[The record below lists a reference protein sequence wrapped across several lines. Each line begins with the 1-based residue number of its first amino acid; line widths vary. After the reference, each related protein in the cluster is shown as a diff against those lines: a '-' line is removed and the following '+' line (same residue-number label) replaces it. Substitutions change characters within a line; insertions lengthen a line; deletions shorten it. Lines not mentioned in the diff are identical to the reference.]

1 MSEPSD
7 PQLSAGD
14 PETAVASSVRE
25 FTIDE
30 LAQIARMTVRNVRAY
45 QDKGL
50 IPPPEIRGRTGIYS
64 DAHLARLRMIGPLLA
79 RGYSLGNIAELIGAW
94 ERGQDLRQLL
104 GLEQAITSPWSE
116 DVPVYYE
123 LSELMTAFGRQ
134 MTPELLGR
142 AVQLNLVQVDGARFR
157 VPSPRLFNAGL
168 ELVAMGVPMMSLL
181 DVLGGLRAN
190 VEQVA
195 NQLMQLVAH
204 HVLEPLSAGKP
215 SLGSDVPQLADI
227 LWRLRPI
234 IDVAVEAEVATA
246 MEKATQRYF
255 GERMDALFQYVV
267 KSKDRSG

>member
-1 MSEPSD
+1 MSGSNDSRVPG
-7 PQLSAGD
+7 GD
-14 PETAVASSVRE
+14 SGMTAAIPVHE

-30 LAQIARMTVRNVRAY
+30 LAQAAQMTVRNVRAY

-64 DAHLARLRMIGPLLA
+64 DAHLARLRMIGPLLS
-79 RGYSLGNIAELIGAW
+79 RGYSLGNIAELIEAW
-94 ERGQDLRQLL
+94 EKGQDLRQLL

-134 MTPELLGR
+134 MSPEVLAR
-142 AVQLNLVQVDGARFR
+142 AVQLNIVQVDGARFK
-157 VPSPRLFNAGL
+157 VPSPRLLNAGL
-168 ELVAMGVPMMSLL
+168 ELVAMGVPMSALL
-181 DVLGGLRAN
+181 DVISGLRAN

-195 NQLMQLVAH
+195 NALMQLVAR
-204 HVLEPLSAGKP
+204 HVLEPLGGGQP
-215 SLGSDVPQLADI
+215 SPASEVPRLAEV

-234 IDVAVEAEVATA
+234 VDMAVATEVAQA

-255 GERMDALFQYVV
+255 GERMDALFNYVV
-267 KSKDRSG
+267 ENKNRHG

>member
-157 VPSPRLFNAGL
+157 VI
-168 ELVAMGVPMMSLL
+168 
-181 DVLGGLRAN
+181 
-190 VEQVA
+190 
-195 NQLMQLVAH
+195 
-204 HVLEPLSAGKP
+204 
-215 SLGSDVPQLADI
+215 DI
-227 LWRLRPI
+227 ERTSKYRCPCCI
-234 IDVAVEAEVATA
+234 I
-246 MEKATQRYF
+246 
-255 GERMDALFQYVV
+255 
-267 KSKDRSG
+267 